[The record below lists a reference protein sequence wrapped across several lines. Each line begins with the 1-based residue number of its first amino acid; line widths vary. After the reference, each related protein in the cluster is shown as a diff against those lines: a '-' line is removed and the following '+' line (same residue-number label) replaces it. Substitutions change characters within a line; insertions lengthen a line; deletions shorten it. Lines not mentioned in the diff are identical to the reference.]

1 LKLRNVLCPIGLE
14 ILTILQKKEG
24 LVEGI
29 ARNKRE
35 WKKKVLERR
44 EAVKAMTVMDEI
56 NDIDVRVDFI
66 QALILL

>member
-1 LKLRNVLCPIGLE
+1 M
-14 ILTILQKKEG
+14 
-24 LVEGI
+24 EGI